1 MTIDPLMS
9 IAYWA
14 VQASWAAAIPAVLVL
29 AFGEWRS
36 FPVRWRWLLS
46 VVVALRLALPMVPAV
61 AWHPL
66 LWFKAEP
73 VAKSAAVSASHTAG
87 SSPHAV
93 MAVWPWVWA
102 CGFAIVMVWLLVS
115 QALLW
120 RRITRT
126 SREADRLTKDVAAS
140 CLRQIG
146 LRAPVQLRVVPGLT
160 TPAVFGLHRHWL
172 LLPEDLEAKHS
183 YTEVRGM
190 LLHELQHIRSRD
202 SWWTWAGLVLCA
214 LHWFNPLAWLCLRR
228 FRADRE
234 LMCDARTLE
243 MLSPRQR
250 TAYGQA
256 LLKTWE
262 NVGRTQPALLTPFIR
277 RNSATYHRIL
287 MSLQPT
293 KPHRFVHLL
302 AILLVPALSL
312 FSLTTVKADGDAPKK
327 PGESE
332 TTREGEGTKPGKKK
346 KGKRSREGAP
356 REGAAREGDGAKKA
370 GGRDGDGARKGPRD
384 GDKPKEGPRDGD
396 NAGKKTGPRDGEGAR
411 TGPRDGDKPKEGAR
425 DGDQPK
431 EGAKKEGDK
440 Q

>member
-1 MTIDPLMS
+1 MNMNALISL
-9 IAYWA
+9 AHWA
-14 VQASWAAAIPAVLVL
+14 VQASWAAAIPALLVL
-29 AFGEWRS
+29 AFGEWRG

-46 VVVALRLALPMVPAV
+46 IVVALRLALPVVPAI

-66 LWFKAEP
+66 LWFKADS
-73 VAKSAAVSASHTAG
+73 VAKTTAVSASHAAG
-87 SSPHAV
+87 SSSQA
-93 MAVWPWVWA
+93 ATLVWPWIWA
-102 CGFAIVMVWLLVS
+102 AGFALVIVWLVLS

-120 RRITRT
+120 RRISQTDQ
-126 SREADRLTKDVAAS
+126 APDRLTRDVADS
-140 CLRQIG
+140 CTRQIG
-146 LRAPVQLRVVPGLT
+146 LRNKVELLVVPGLT

-172 LLPEDLEAKHS
+172 LLPEDLEATHS

-202 SWWTWAGLVLCA
+202 SWWTWTGLLLCA
-214 LHWFNPLAWLCLRR
+214 VHWFNPLAWLCLRR

-262 NVGRTQPALLTPFIR
+262 NVGRRQPALLTPFLR
-277 RNSATYHRIL
+277 RNSATYQRIL

-293 KPHRFVHLL
+293 KTHRLVHLL
-302 AILLVPALSL
+302 AILLVPALSV

-332 TTREGEGTKPGKKK
+332 TTRDGEGTKPGKKK
-346 KGKRSREGAP
+346 SKRSREGAP
-356 REGAAREGDGAKKA
+356 REGE
-370 GGRDGDGARKGPRD
+370 GARKGPRD
-384 GDKPKEGPRDGD
+384 GDKPKEGARDGEG
-396 NAGKKTGPRDGEGAR
+396 GKKKGPRDGEGKK
-411 TGPRDGDKPKEGAR
+411 TGPRDGDKPKEGTR
-425 DGDQPK
+425 DGDKPK
-431 EGAKKEGDK
+431 EGSPEADKK
-440 Q
+440 